1 MVTKTK
7 PPGPSPDPI
16 TVSHVR
22 LNGATLKL
30 ISGVLSRYARPQDVS
45 LGKQLEGIEIILT
58 LHAGR
63 LNAVLCAPSPASIL
77 AALAPV
83 IEHAEALRGLLKPGD
98 VSHRVLQHLGPSAS
112 GGSDFVYLQDLIQRT
127 EVAIDKF
134 KAEGSQGWAKKEFA
148 EVLAHVRFDLN
159 ERFEHMLPRS
169 RQRSIMWRADIDACV
184 DECMALLPAAPGSK
198 RAERAIK
205 PRS

>member
-16 TVSHVR
+16 TVSPVR
-22 LNGATLKL
+22 FKGPTLKL
-30 ISGVLSRYARPQDVS
+30 ISGVLSRYARPKDVS
-45 LGKQLEGIEIILT
+45 LGKQLEGIEVLLT

-63 LNAVLCAPSPASIL
+63 LNAVLCAPSPASIV
-77 AALAPV
+77 AALSPI
-83 IEHAEALRGLLKPGD
+83 IEHAEALLGLVKPGD

-112 GGSDFVYLQDLIQRT
+112 GGCDFVYLQDLIERT
-127 EVAIDKF
+127 ETAIDKF

-159 ERFEHMLPRS
+159 ERFEQMLPRP

-184 DECMALLPAAPGSK
+184 EACVRLLPAAPGSK
-198 RAERAIK
+198 RTERAV
-205 PRS
+205 